1 MLHKDLT
8 LGSQDVHKL
17 LSAADA
23 DAALL
28 YLYICAGNAPSQVG
42 LDLQMSP
49 GRIAVAE
56 ATLRQLGLWPQEK
69 KIILPGERPAY
80 TESDVLQAMGG
91 DGQFQALQGE
101 IQRVLGRTLNTEE
114 LKILLGLHN
123 YLGLGADVLSVLVSY
138 CRDRARQMGRLR
150 PPSLRAIEKEA
161 YLWAERGVETMEEA
175 VAYIRRENL
184 RRSKLGRLKQILQ
197 ISDRN
202 LTPTEEKYAQSW
214 LEMGFQED
222 ALALAYD
229 RTCTNTGSLKWA
241 YMNGILKRWHE
252 AGLHTKEAIC
262 SGDRKAT
269 EATAQRA
276 LDERELAAIARMF
289 QEDT

>member
-1 MLHKDLT
+1 MLHKEIVLQ
-8 LGSQDVHKL
+8 SQDVHKL

-28 YLYICAGNAPSQVG
+28 YLYIAAGNAPAQAGQELHISQ
-42 LDLQMSP
+42 
-49 GRIAVAE
+49 GRLAVAE

-69 KIILPGERPAY
+69 KVILPGERPAY
-80 TESDVLQAMGG
+80 TENDVLHAMGT
-91 DGQFQALQGE
+91 DGEFQALQGE

-114 LKILLGLHN
+114 LKILLGMHN
-123 YLGLGADVLSVLVSY
+123 YLGFGPDVLSVLVSY

-150 PPSLRAIEKEA
+150 PPSLRSMEKEA
-161 YLWAERGVETMEEA
+161 YLWAEKGIETMEEA
-175 VAYIRRENL
+175 VSYIRRENL

-197 ISDRN
+197 LSDRN
-202 LTPTEEKYAQSW
+202 FTPTEEKYAQSW

-229 RTCTNTGSLKWA
+229 RTCTNTGTMKWA

-252 AGLHTKEAIC
+252 AGLHTKEEIC

-269 EATAQRA
+269 DAHPQRD
-276 LDERELAAIARMF
+276 LDDRELAAIARMF
-289 QEDT
+289 QEDR